1 MMLKFYFVNIVAQ
14 SLLQS
19 WNIDMSGPVF
29 RFSRMWP
36 DYVEPESS
44 GDSGILREWVE
55 LMEFKLYALTIG
67 PLFLLILCV
76 QEDCW

>member
-1 MMLKFYFVNIVAQ
+1 
-14 SLLQS
+14 
-19 WNIDMSGPVF
+19 
-29 RFSRMWP
+29 MWP

-44 GDSGILREWVE
+44 GDSGILTEWVE